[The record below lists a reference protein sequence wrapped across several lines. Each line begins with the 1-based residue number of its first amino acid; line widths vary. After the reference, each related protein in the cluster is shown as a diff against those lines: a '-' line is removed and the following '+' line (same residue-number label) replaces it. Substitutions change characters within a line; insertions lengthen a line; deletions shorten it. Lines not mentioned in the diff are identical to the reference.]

1 MVPSQRIDESRST
14 AEDKALQA
22 NYSGRAEVAAVA
34 RHGRA
39 AGPGRRRRPS
49 WVRSR
54 PGRPRSPVGTL
65 FAAAGWPVER
75 RGGCGSSRF

>member
-39 AGPGRRRRPS
+39 AGPGRRRRL
-49 WVRSR
+49 
-54 PGRPRSPVGTL
+54 PGSDPVLADPAHPKGTRL
-65 FAAAGWPVER
+65 GR
-75 RGGCGSSRF
+75 RDG